1 MLDINFIRQHPQGVK
16 EACLNKQLDV
26 SVVDQLLSVDEKR
39 RAMQVEVDQMR
50 QQSKQNA
57 QEIKKEIAQGKGASQ
72 ELIKK
77 GKKIKDELK
86 KIEPAL
92 SDLEKNFL
100 ALMLAIPNIAS
111 DDSPIGSDET
121 FNKVLREEG
130 EIPSFDFPV
139 LDHQELME
147 KANWLD
153 TKRAVKVAG
162 FRAYFLKND
171 GLRLERALLSY
182 ALDLMTEYG
191 FEVMSVPT
199 LVKPETMVGTGFFP
213 WGKEDHYYTQNG
225 QILAGTAEV
234 ALTSYHQNELLREK
248 DLPIKLC
255 GISPCYRREIGT
267 HGKDTK
273 GVIRV
278 HQFNKVEQVVLTIA
292 DEAETRNWHEKMLK
306 YSEKLL
312 QDLLLPY
319 RVVAMCTGDMGAG
332 QRKKYDLETW
342 FPSQNT
348 YRETHSASYF
358 NDFQARR
365 LNIRYQAKDGSIKYV
380 YTLNNTVA
388 ASPRLL
394 AALIENYQQKDA
406 TIEIPKVLK
415 KYF

>member
-1 MLDINFIRQHPQGVK
+1 MLDINFIRQHPQEVK
-16 EACLNKQLDV
+16 EACLNKQLDAA
-26 SVVDQLLSVDEKR
+26 VVDQLLSVDEKR
-39 RAMQVEVDQMR
+39 RALQVKVDDWR
-50 QQSKQNA
+50 QQSNQNA
-57 QEIKKEIAQGKGASQ
+57 QEIKEEIAQGKGASQ
-72 ELIKK
+72 ELIEK

-86 KIEPAL
+86 KIEPEL
-92 SDLEKNFL
+92 TNLESEFL
-100 ALMLAIPNIAS
+100 KLMLAIPNIAS

-121 FNKVLREEG
+121 FNKVVRKEG
-130 EIPSFDFPV
+130 QIPSFDFPV

-171 GLRLERALLSY
+171 GLRLERALMNY
-182 ALDLMTEYG
+182 ALELMSKQG
-191 FEVMSVPT
+191 FEIMSVPT
-199 LVKPETMVGTGFFP
+199 LVKPEAMIGTGFFP
-213 WGKEDHYYTQNG
+213 WGEEDHYYTQDG

-234 ALTSYHQNELLREK
+234 ALTSYYQDELLREK

-273 GVIRV
+273 GIIRV

-292 DEAETRNWHEKMLK
+292 DEEESRNWHEKMLNF
-306 YSEKLL
+306 SEKLL
-312 QDLLLPY
+312 QDLELPY

-415 KYF
+415 KYL

>member
-1 MLDINFIRQHPQGVK
+1 MLDINFIRQHPQEVK
-16 EACLNKQLDV
+16 EACLNKQLDATA
-26 SVVDQLLSVDEKR
+26 VDQLLSVDEKR
-39 RAMQVEVDQMR
+39 RALQVKVDDWR
-50 QQSKQNA
+50 QQSNQNA

-72 ELIKK
+72 ELIEK

-86 KIEPAL
+86 KIEPEL
-92 SDLEKNFL
+92 TNLESEFL
-100 ALMLAIPNIAS
+100 KLMLAIPNIAS

-121 FNKVLREEG
+121 FNKVVRKEG
-130 EIPSFDFPV
+130 RIPSFDFPV

-171 GLRLERALLSY
+171 GLRLERALMNY
-182 ALDLMTEYG
+182 ALELMSEQG
-191 FEVMSVPT
+191 FEIMSVPT
-199 LVKPETMVGTGFFP
+199 LVKPEAMIGTGFFP
-213 WGKEDHYYTQNG
+213 WGEEDHYYTQDG

-234 ALTSYHQNELLREK
+234 ALTSYHQDELLREK

-273 GVIRV
+273 GIIRV

-292 DEAETRNWHEKMLK
+292 DEEESRKWHEKMLNF
-306 YSEKLL
+306 SEKLL
-312 QDLLLPY
+312 QDLELPY

-394 AALIENYQQKDA
+394 TALIENYQQKDA

-415 KYF
+415 KYL